1 MTVEIHVPEIGESIT
16 EVRLGRWLKQDGDW
30 IELDCE
36 AGTLHLDIDDAEL
49 ARRMAAYQA
58 PRSHGEGGGY
68 QRLYVNHVLQ
78 ADEGCDLDFLV
89 GCRGAA
95 VPRHSH

>member
-1 MTVEIHVPEIGESIT
+1 
-16 EVRLGRWLKQDGDW
+16 
-30 IELDCE
+30 
-36 AGTLHLDIDDAEL
+36 
-49 ARRMAAYQA
+49 MAAYQA

>member
-1 MTVEIHVPEIGESIT
+1 HRAAGAGLDDHVA
-16 EVRLGRWLKQDGDW
+16 DGHAALDAARAHRRSR
-30 IELDCE
+30 ELDCE